1 MSNRLPLKDRLKDH
15 PLMAALAKRSCRLCG
30 YPFVPE
36 EPGQL
41 YCCEYCESTDRKI
54 DEAESRREG
63 RADV

>member
-1 MSNRLPLKDRLKDH
+1 MKT
-15 PLMAALAKRSCRLCG
+15 ATIAKRSCRLCG

-36 EPGQL
+36 EPEQL

>member
-1 MSNRLPLKDRLKDH
+1 MGQEEVGADVNASE
-15 PLMAALAKRSCRLCG
+15 RSCRLCG

-36 EPGQL
+36 EPDQL